1 VDQGQ
6 GPTRASAEAQRLR
19 ELIERLQREQRPPPI
34 SDDVFVASGGFPG
47 PLRGAAALRAA
58 SAAQRA
64 TRRNPSR
71 TATVERL
78 EVAAGGDL
86 AFEYGTQR
94 LEWDTLAGEH
104 RTVDAAYL
112 AVWRQDA
119 GEWRLAARI
128 AHPITPDA

>member
-1 VDQGQ
+1 MGQ
-6 GPTRASAEAQRLR
+6 GPPRASSEAQRLR

-34 SDDVFVASGGFPG
+34 SDDVFFASGGFPA

-71 TATVERL
+71 TTTVERL

-86 AFEYGTQR
+86 AYEYGTQR
-94 LEWDTLAGEH
+94 LEWDTLEGEH
-104 RTVDAAYL
+104 RTVDRVYL
-112 AVWRQDA
+112 QVWRQEA
-119 GEWRLAARI
+119 GDWRLAAGV